1 MDPPGSTDGQVRIDS
16 QRALRW
22 ARKSPPIKSTTW
34 LEIPCSISLPN
45 DVLLHSPRETK
56 GKARQGT
63 VRKGWGGTVCN
74 LSDSSNQYDMK

>member
-1 MDPPGSTDGQVRIDS
+1 MLIYPSKKSGQIVSMRHAIACCKGG
-16 QRALRW
+16 RK
-22 ARKSPPIKSTTW
+22 ARRVSACKSHGKQ
-34 LEIPCSISLPN
+34 EC
-45 DVLLHSPRETK
+45 LLHSPRETK